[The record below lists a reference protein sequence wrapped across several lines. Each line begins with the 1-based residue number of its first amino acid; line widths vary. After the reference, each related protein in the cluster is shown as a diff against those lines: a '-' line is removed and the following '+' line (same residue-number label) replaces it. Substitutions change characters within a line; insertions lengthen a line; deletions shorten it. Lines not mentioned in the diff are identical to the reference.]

1 MLPPECPDRIRIAF
15 DDLHLMANAGLIFP
29 VTLAHHPGLGELVN
43 RKLDPGR
50 VPGRANAGDKMLTL
64 VASALVG
71 GPPVT
76 DIDDAEVLRTGGTFV
91 SRGWTLYDLGATY
104 T

>member
-15 DDLHLMANAGLIFP
+15 DDLRLMANAGLIFP

-43 RKLDPGR
+43 RKID
-50 VPGRANAGDKMLTL
+50 PGRANAGDKMLTL